1 MCKEDCERK
10 FYQSSKLL
18 LNHPAILIIHTYRAT
33 SKVCGKINKASVN
46 VLDLSPFLAIK
57 KGDDRV
63 STQYQLASA
72 INYRGSYLNF
82 LFLYR
87 T

>member
-1 MCKEDCERK
+1 MEVNLFSMLYNYFICDISKNTYEMCKEDCERK

-57 KGDDRV
+57 KGDD
-63 STQYQLASA
+63 
-72 INYRGSYLNF
+72 
-82 LFLYR
+82 
-87 T
+87 